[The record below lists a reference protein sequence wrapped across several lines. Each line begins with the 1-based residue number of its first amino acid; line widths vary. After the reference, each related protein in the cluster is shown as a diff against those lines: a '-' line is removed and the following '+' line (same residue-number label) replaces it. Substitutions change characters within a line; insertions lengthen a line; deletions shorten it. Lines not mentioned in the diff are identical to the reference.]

1 MLYEPTPGLSTGRN
15 RVVCAARGQY
25 IAITDPD
32 IAPEPGWLQT
42 FVDAIEEEKVF
53 AVGGCT
59 TVQYPGGQ
67 TVALTKAL
75 REYHGAVEQPKN
87 SSQKS
92 LMV

>member
-1 MLYEPTPGLSTGRN
+1 MSGDCFAVAGPPRDPLQP
-15 RVVCAARGQY
+15 
-25 IAITDPD
+25 TDPD

-67 TVALTKAL
+67 TVAPTKAL
-75 REYHGAVEQPKN
+75 REYHGAAEWPKN
-87 SSQKS
+87 S
-92 LMV
+92 